1 MKQSTINK
9 AILSCFL
16 FSVAILNTE
25 CKKIVSASRLDILAQ
40 SENYEQLISGDLTEF
55 ADTVPLD
62 QLVVWRK
69 PDSTPEQVRAWI
81 HGIEAAYGKI
91 DTSRFCESCD
101 NTLML
106 LTGKGI
112 KNYIQGGTASGGK
125 KSQTV
130 PSSGDP
136 GPAYISFN
144 FPVNGKPIK
153 LTSGSANAMS
163 SVTNLNTSV
172 KIAVLDT
179 GIDTFELKNYPFKPD
194 TASCIP
200 GAARGWNFIAHNK
213 NFRDDDPIKHGST
226 VTRFI
231 TNEVDKIQKNPIE
244 ILPAKTHTKNGVSD
258 LETLLCAF
266 AYAQKQNAKIVN
278 ASCGFYEAPDP
289 KHLIEPDVRLLREYV
304 RYYLTNNK
312 ILLVAAAGNEDD
324 ANERAAF
331 KLHNLPYPTD
341 DRNLDNVNFFPAS
354 LAADPTFPN
363 VIAVTTV
370 DTSTGT
376 VSPTQNYSP
385 NVVDIGVNADAV
397 LTSSDY
403 VFNNPRLTGNQT
415 VEGSSF
421 ATPIVTGKLCANY
434 DVISNV
440 LINAN
445 YTKDQIW
452 NALGT
457 STVVTKP
464 GLKQFVKG
472 GRLMKRSK

>member
-1 MKQSTINK
+1 MKKSTANK
-9 AILSCFL
+9 AIISCLL
-16 FSVAILNTE
+16 FSIVISNTA
-25 CKKIVSASRLDILAQ
+25 CKKTVSGSNLINRAQ
-40 SENYEQLISGDLTEF
+40 RENYEQLITNDQSDVI
-55 ADTVPLD
+55 DTLPLD
-62 QLVVWRK
+62 QLIVWRK
-69 PDSTPEQVRAWI
+69 PSSTSAQVQTWI
-81 HGIEAAYGKI
+81 QGIETTYGPV
-91 DTSRFCESCD
+91 DTLRFCESCD
-101 NTLML
+101 NSLML

-144 FPVNGKPIK
+144 FPINGKPIK
-153 LTSGSANAMS
+153 LLTGSATAIP
-163 SVTNLNTSV
+163 TIINLNQSV

-194 TASCIP
+194 IASCIP
-200 GAARGWNFIAHNK
+200 GAAWGWNFIAHNK
-213 NFRDDDPIKHGST
+213 NFRDDDPTKHGST

-244 ILPAKTHTKNGVSD
+244 ILPAKTHNKNGVSD

-266 AYAQKQNAKIVN
+266 AYAQKQQAKIIN
-278 ASCGFYEAPDP
+278 ASCGFYEAPDL
-289 KHLIEPDVRLLREYV
+289 KHPVDPNVVLLKEYV

-312 ILLVAAAGNEDD
+312 ILLVAAAGNEDN
-324 ANERAAF
+324 ANEHAAF
-331 KLHNLPYPTD
+331 KLRNLPYPND
-341 DRNLDNVNFFPAS
+341 DRSLDNVNFFPAS
-354 LAADPTFPN
+354 LAGDPTFPN
-363 VIAVTTV
+363 VISVTTI
-370 DTSTGT
+370 DTASGT

-397 LTSSDY
+397 SPLHF

-421 ATPIVTGKLCANY
+421 ATPIVAGKLCANY
-434 DVISNV
+434 DAISEV
-440 LINAN
+440 LDNAK

-452 NALGT
+452 NALGA
-457 STVVTKP
+457 STVVSKP
-464 GLKQFVKG
+464 NLKQFVKN
-472 GRLMKRSK
+472 GRMMKRSK